1 MRVRHGLEIATAC
14 LILPCALELFSA
26 SRVLRAVGVVPRR
39 RGAGIEPK
47 EVARYVDGALRRLPW
62 IWRRTCLR
70 RAVTIAALL
79 RRDGRNAEVVIG
91 VRRSAAGELEAH
103 AWLRCDG
110 VEPFLEDGPTDC
122 FLPLRRATNVAP

>member
-1 MRVRHGLEIATAC
+1 MRFRHGLEIATAC

-26 SRVLRAVGVVPRR
+26 ARVMSAVASVPRR
-39 RGAGIEPK
+39 RGAQAEPA
-47 EVARYVDGALRRLPW
+47 ELARYVDALLRRLPW

-70 RAVTIAALL
+70 RAVTLAALL
-79 RRDGRNAEVVIG
+79 RRDGRQAEVVIG

-110 VEPFLEDGPTDC
+110 EEPFLEAGPTDC
-122 FLPLRRATNVAP
+122 FMPLRRATHVTP